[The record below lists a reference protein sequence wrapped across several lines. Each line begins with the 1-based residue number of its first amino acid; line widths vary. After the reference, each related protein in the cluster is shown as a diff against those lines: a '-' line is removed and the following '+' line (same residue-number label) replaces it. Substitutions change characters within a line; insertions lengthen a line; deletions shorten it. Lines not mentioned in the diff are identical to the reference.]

1 MVNIKIFGC
10 VFPNVESYIMSRA
23 QIRLKKQNS
32 LRRIFTG
39 PLVVCMLA
47 MMLLPAAAR
56 FVAIRSVTV
65 DLSINSSGYAS
76 CDGTCT
82 VASGYEAEA
91 TLELQQ
97 KDGSTWKTIKEWSDS
112 GDVIRFNKAQFVA
125 RGYDY
130 RLKLTTEVYD
140 ANGKFVEDDVT
151 YSGVESH

>member
-1 MVNIKIFGC
+1 M
-10 VFPNVESYIMSRA
+10 
-23 QIRLKKQNS
+23 KKQNS

-112 GDVIRFNKAQFVA
+112 GDVIRCNKAQFVA

>member
-1 MVNIKIFGC
+1 M
-10 VFPNVESYIMSRA
+10 
-23 QIRLKKQNS
+23 
-32 LRRIFTG
+32 
-39 PLVVCMLA
+39 
-47 MMLLPAAAR
+47 
-56 FVAIRSVTV
+56 

>member
-23 QIRLKKQNS
+23 QIRLE
-32 LRRIFTG
+32 R
-39 PLVVCMLA
+39 
-47 MMLLPAAAR
+47 
-56 FVAIRSVTV
+56 
-65 DLSINSSGYAS
+65 
-76 CDGTCT
+76 
-82 VASGYEAEA
+82 
-91 TLELQQ
+91 
-97 KDGSTWKTIKEWSDS
+97 KEWSDS

>member
-1 MVNIKIFGC
+1 M
-10 VFPNVESYIMSRA
+10 
-23 QIRLKKQNS
+23 KKQNS

-97 KDGSTWKTIKEWSDS
+97 KDGSTHYLC
-112 GDVIRFNKAQFVA
+112 IRHE
-125 RGYDY
+125 GYT
-130 RLKLTTEVYD
+130 LQTD
-140 ANGKFVEDDVT
+140 AA
-151 YSGVESH
+151 

>member
-1 MVNIKIFGC
+1 M
-10 VFPNVESYIMSRA
+10 
-23 QIRLKKQNS
+23 KKQNS

-65 DLSINSSGYAS
+65 
-76 CDGTCT
+76 
-82 VASGYEAEA
+82 
-91 TLELQQ
+91 ELQQ

>member
-1 MVNIKIFGC
+1 M
-10 VFPNVESYIMSRA
+10 
-23 QIRLKKQNS
+23 KKQNS

-112 GDVIRFNKAQFVA
+112 GDVIRFNKALLCCS
-125 RGYDY
+125 
-130 RLKLTTEVYD
+130 RLSPE
-140 ANGKFVEDDVT
+140 T
-151 YSGVESH
+151 YHRSL

>member
-1 MVNIKIFGC
+1 MYAGNDATTSG
-10 VFPNVESYIMSRA
+10 S
-23 QIRLKKQNS
+23 QICSHSIGNC
-32 LRRIFTG
+32 G
-39 PLVVCMLA
+39 P
-47 MMLLPAAAR
+47 
-56 FVAIRSVTV
+56 
-65 DLSINSSGYAS
+65 
-76 CDGTCT
+76 CT

>member
-1 MVNIKIFGC
+1 MKREIDYSYSTTFCDLVISKGNNI
-10 VFPNVESYIMSRA
+10 
-23 QIRLKKQNS
+23 
-32 LRRIFTG
+32 
-39 PLVVCMLA
+39 
-47 MMLLPAAAR
+47 
-56 FVAIRSVTV
+56 
-65 DLSINSSGYAS
+65 SINSSGYAS